1 MSETEKVINAF
12 KTAGK
17 PLKNAEIVE
26 LSGVDKNKVTKII
39 KTLQDEGKIHSPK
52 RCYYDLR

>member
-1 MSETEKVINAF
+1 MSDAEKVLNAF
-12 KTAGK
+12 KIAAK

-52 RCYYDLR
+52 RCYYDLK